1 LINKLSGNVIL
12 TAIFIG
18 IVIGALFGGALPQY
32 AVHLKFIGDIFLN
45 ALKMMVVPLIIASMI
60 IGISNLGDVR
70 HMGAI
75 GRRTIIYYLATT
87 GLSVL
92 LGIILVNIIQPGVGV
107 ERGEKLTEQGYTI
120 SENSMTLDGA
130 KFGKTTYGNNYRVLL
145 LDQNIYGVLDSMTDT
160 EASVTEWLDEE
171 SDESVT
177 PKTEGTGIEVGLI
190 VASKVKGK
198 EKRSVVNAITDMLV
212 GLIPTNLFK
221 AMAETNVLP
230 LIVFSL
236 IFGGVLTT
244 LGEKG
249 RNVIA
254 FFDGLND
261 AIMKIIHLIILFAPV
276 GIFALIAARLGE
288 ANGFVGFAPEL
299 VKLAKYAATV
309 IIGLLIHGFVTL
321 PLILWLVG
329 RQNPLTYG
337 SNMLTALTT
346 AFSTASSSA
355 TLPLTLECVEENNKI
370 SARTASFVLPLGA
383 TINMDG
389 TALYEAVAAIFIAQV
404 YGVELGPVQQVI
416 IFITATIAAIG
427 AAGIPEAG
435 LVTMVIVLNAVGL
448 PIEGITLI
456 LVIDWFLDRCRTT
469 VNVWG
474 DAVGAAVIE
483 RLEESDNIGDEAL
496 TVK

>member
-12 TAIFIG
+12 KAIFIS
-18 IVIGALFGGALPQY
+18 IVIGALFGGVLPQY
-32 AVHLKFIGDIFLN
+32 AVKIKFIGDIFLN
-45 ALKMMVVPLIIASMI
+45 ALMMMVVPLIMASMI
-60 IGISNLGDVR
+60 VGISNLGDVR
-70 HMGAI
+70 HVGAI
-75 GRRTIIYYLATT
+75 GRRTIVYYLATT

-92 LGIILVNIIQPGVGV
+92 LGIILVNIIRPGVGV
-107 ERGEKLTEQGYTI
+107 EQGEKLPEQSYVI
-120 SENSMTLDGA
+120 SENKLTLEEA
-130 KFGKTTYGNNYRVLL
+130 KFGRTTYGKNHRVLL
-145 LDQNIYGVLDSMTDT
+145 SDQNIYGVVDSIADT
-160 EASVTEWLDEE
+160 EVSVAEWLDED

-177 PKTEGTGIEVGLI
+177 PKSEGTGVEIDLI
-190 VASKVKGK
+190 VAAKLKGK
-198 EKRSVVNAITDMLV
+198 EKRSVANAIIDVLI
-212 GLIPTNLFK
+212 GLIPRNLFK
-221 AMAETNVLP
+221 AMAEANVLP

-249 RNVIA
+249 RTVIA

-276 GIFALIAARLGE
+276 GIFALIAAKLGE
-288 ANGFVGFAPEL
+288 AKGFSGFAPEL
-299 VKLAKYAATV
+299 IKLAKYAVTV
-309 IIGLLIHGFVTL
+309 IIGLIIHGFITL
-321 PLILWLVG
+321 PLVLWIVG
-329 RQNPLTYG
+329 KRNPFTYG
-337 SNMLTALTT
+337 ANMLTALTT

-355 TLPLTLECVEENNKI
+355 TLPLTLECVKENNKI
-370 SARTASFVLPLGA
+370 SNRTASFVLPLGA

-404 YGVELGPVQQVI
+404 YGVTLGPVQQVI

-474 DAVGAAVIE
+474 DAVGAGVIE
-483 RLEESDNIGDEAL
+483 YLEEKDGTADKTLPAE
-496 TVK
+496 